1 MHGLNAVSHFGDRLN
16 KIYRDLDCDIITNA
30 TMDNPDAWRFVRN
43 VGGNAKFL
51 DSTAWNDQN
60 NLLYLQH
67 LKDQVPNGNGV
78 YTIDWSTIVCYGS
91 SGEFSFSDEEF
102 DSILRNKTKP
112 SAGGED
118 KVTYEMIRA
127 LSPLAQ
133 RSLLT
138 ALSYAFLEHNIKD
151 SWRIIKIVPIPKK
164 GKDLSDYRNFRPISL
179 ISVFLKLINLMIKD
193 RMIEYCDENHLL
205 PDRTFVYRKHKSAS
219 ICLNE
224 ILLCIAT
231 LKKNGFKVILL
242 ALDINNAYNCV
253 NNNLLNRMLLD
264 GGFPA
269 VYVKWIYNFLAERVL
284 KLGDDQVVVSDG
296 LPQGSCLSP
305 FLFNLYTASLHNA
318 EDESTKIFQFAD
330 DFLILTFDKDFDVAV
345 NKMNFRIR
353 EFSRRC
359 LNLNLSFNLDKTKT
373 IYIAKGSRKEV
384 VISLNNTR
392 IEHVKKLKYLGRTI
406 NMSSTVGDHYER
418 VLSEARNSTNLI
430 KSLST
435 VKGGLQPKVSI
446 NFFKSFVRS
455 KIEYSRTTTAHSPT
469 SINRKI
475 ITFQNSVLRRCL
487 GLTRSTPVHTIYAL
501 SGDLPVKFRAKF
513 ITAREIINQKFFN
526 YSTYCNLNTDVP
538 VKSSY
543 GYIFNQYAHI
553 FDRINVNCSFV
564 RSGQLRILTNIL
576 PDKKSNLSRE
586 QIMSTY
592 MEKIYNYKL
601 NDFNIYATDASL
613 AENAAGCA
621 IIDVSNDAE
630 YLFRIAHRTSSMF
643 AELCAIS
650 RAIDSAISASVEKLV
665 IFTDSLL
672 SCQVLNVSTT
682 KNYCVASIHNKIRN
696 SQIRECHLLW
706 TPSHVGIDINER
718 ADAAAKN
725 ATSIG
730 ADLVVDLTADEAIR
744 CIRDCLYEDWNSE
757 YVELSREKGRF
768 FANIYPNVPRKPW
781 FYGNHGL
788 EPAAVKILN
797 RLMTGHTFGK
807 MYLNKIGVIN
817 SYLCDV
823 CNVNET

>member
-1 MHGLNAVSHFGDRLN
+1 MQRV
-16 KIYRDLDCDIITNA
+16 K
-30 TMDNPDAWRFVRN
+30 
-43 VGGNAKFL
+43 
-51 DSTAWNDQN
+51 
-60 NLLYLQH
+60 NLH
-67 LKDQVPNGNGV
+67 A
-78 YTIDWSTIVCYGS
+78 
-91 SGEFSFSDEEF
+91 
-102 DSILRNKTKP
+102 NKTKP

-127 LSPLAQ
+127 LSPLGQ

-138 ALSYAFLEHNIKD
+138 ALSDAFLEHNIKD

-164 GKDLSDYRNFRPISL
+164 GKDLSDYRNFRPIS
-179 ISVFLKLINLMIKD
+179 
-193 RMIEYCDENHLL
+193 
-205 PDRTFVYRKHKSAS
+205 KHKSAS

-253 NNNLLNRMLLD
+253 DNNLLNRMLLD

-269 VYVKWIYNFLAERVL
+269 VYVKWIYKFLAERVL

-345 NKMNFRIR
+345 NKMNFKIH

-359 LNLNLSFNLDKTKT
+359 LNLNLSFNLDRTKT

-384 VISLNNTR
+384 VISLDNTR
-392 IEHVKKLKYLGRTI
+392 IEQVKKLKFLARTI
-406 NMSSTVGDHYER
+406 NMSSTVGDHYEG

-430 KSLST
+430 KSLLT
-435 VKGGLQPKVSI
+435 VKGGLQPKESI

-513 ITAREIINQKFFN
+513 LTAREIINQKFFN

-576 PDKKSNLSRE
+576 NRLKKSNLSRE

-592 MEKIYNYKL
+592 IEKIYNYKL
-601 NDFNIYATDASL
+601 HDFNIYATDASL

-650 RAIDSAISASVEKLV
+650 RAIDSAISAGVEKLV

-730 ADLVVDLTADEAIR
+730 AELVVDLTADEAIR

-757 YVELSREKGRF
+757 YVELSREKGSF
-768 FANIYPNVPRKPW
+768 FANIYPRKPW

-807 MYLNKIGVIN
+807 MYLNKIGVID

-823 CNVNET
+823 CNVNETSDHIIFKCTKFDNLRRKYGFFDKYYDVSSLLKSESGSRLPVDVYVLWYLYLCLRYRFGAQEKCCYIQTPLYALQLLHPMAESGQCISLHCLSIPFGTDPSTFASSRDLLEH